1 MRKNIIESV
10 LISCAVLITSVI
22 DVSAQKAKKASNLP
36 LSSEYKTITVTQNI
50 PYRDGASQAW
60 KLDMAMPAN
69 FGGKLR
75 PAMVIV
81 HGGGW
86 RAGSK
91 EDCVYQN
98 FMVDYAQK
106 GFVAININYRL
117 TDEAPFP
124 ACIEDVKCAVR
135 WLRAHAKEYNIDPQ
149 RIGAF
154 GHSAG
159 AHLALMLAMTPKS
172 AGLEGDGGWQDYSSL
187 VNVVVAGSPPTELG
201 RDVPM
206 AKPVWWPIGYIT
218 TGHPPMLLIQGSDDR
233 IVRPNLT
240 EDFVEKMKKT
250 GSTVEYIRID
260 SVGHEVGYSSKLNIT
275 APATEKFF
283 EKYLKPDSDK

>member
-1 MRKNIIESV
+1 MIKNIIKSV
-10 LISCAVLITSVI
+10 IISGAVLMIPVL
-22 DVSAQKAKKASNLP
+22 DLSAQKVKTTPHVAVNSD
-36 LSSEYKTITVTQNI
+36 YKTITVTQNI
-50 PYRDGASQAW
+50 PYRNGASQAW

-69 FGGKLR
+69 FGEKMR
-75 PAMVIV
+75 PAIVIV

-91 EDCVYQN
+91 EDRVYQN
-98 FMVDYAQK
+98 FMIDYAQK
-106 GFVAININYRL
+106 GYVTININYRL
-117 TDEAPFP
+117 TDESPFP

-172 AGLEGDGGWQDYSSL
+172 AGLEGDGGWQEYSSL
-187 VNVVVAGSPPTELG
+187 VNVVVAGSPPTEFG

-206 AKPVWWPIGYIT
+206 GKPVWWPIGYVT
-218 TGHPPMLLIQGSDDR
+218 SGHPPMLLIQGGDDR

-240 EDFVEKMKKT
+240 ENFVEKMKKT
-250 GSTVEYIRID
+250 GSVVEYIRID
-260 SVGHEVGYSSKLNIT
+260 SVGHDVGYSAKLNIT

-283 EKYLKPDSDK
+283 AKYLKPGQ